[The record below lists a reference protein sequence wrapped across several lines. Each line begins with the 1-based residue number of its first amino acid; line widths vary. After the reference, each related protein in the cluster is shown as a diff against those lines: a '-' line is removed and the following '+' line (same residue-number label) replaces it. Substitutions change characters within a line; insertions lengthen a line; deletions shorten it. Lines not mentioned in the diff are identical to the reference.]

1 MTARRPPPS
10 YEETLGRGE
19 DALNMSPFSSTPGRP
34 NGAAPV
40 PAPAVDYSSNRSSAH
55 HGGERR
61 RSGGGGGGGGGG
73 GVSASLISEIQ
84 QSLHGTGFKV
94 VYYPPHKGRPQERM
108 VWMNKTETEFAL
120 VKNAKSSVRN
130 FIGKKIVHPVAS
142 LLTVTLGV
150 PPSEIYLSRDSTGG
164 RSSSGPW
171 RLSNHVPDPRLTI
184 RLRFSTDTVD
194 FEGCTPDES
203 NALFAILSP
212 YARSMPHPAKGA
224 ISEYAG
230 APRRSSPRPAAAAVR
245 ENGGGRPALDE
256 GSDPLEVSYK
266 ANPIPV
272 QNPAIPNGGVPR
284 RQRSNLRDMMQ
295 QGSEY
300 DKSREVFLAHNDLDD
315 GVDAAAVALKP
326 YTLAEVSGAVPQTP
340 SCYVHREDEITRL
353 AEALGPGGGTGVIG
367 GATTVIFDSVA
378 NGKSVLAAAAMQDP
392 RVQAAFP
399 GGVIWLRAGHSAAD
413 RLLR

>member
-1 MTARRPPPS
+1 
-10 YEETLGRGE
+10 
-19 DALNMSPFSSTPGRP
+19 
-34 NGAAPV
+34 
-40 PAPAVDYSSNRSSAH
+40 
-55 HGGERR
+55 
-61 RSGGGGGGGGGG
+61 
-73 GVSASLISEIQ
+73 
-84 QSLHGTGFKV
+84 
-94 VYYPPHKGRPQERM
+94 M

-130 FIGKKIVHPVAS
+130 FIGKKIVHPVAN

-150 PPSEIYLSRDSTGG
+150 PPSEIYSSRDSAGG

-194 FEGCTPDES
+194 FEGCTQDES

-212 YARSMPHPAKGA
+212 YARSHPAKGA
-224 ISEYAG
+224 ISAYAS
-230 APRRSSPRPAAAAVR
+230 APRRLSPRPAAAAVR
-245 ENGGGRPALDE
+245 GNSGGRPALDE
-256 GSDPLEVSYK
+256 DSDPLEASYK

-300 DKSREVFLAHNDLDD
+300 DKSREVFLADDDLDN

-353 AEALGPGGGTGVIG
+353 AEALGPGGGAGVIG

-378 NGKSVLAAAAMQDP
+378 NGKSVLAAAAMQRP
-392 RVQAAFP
+392 PSA
-399 GGVIWLRAGHSAAD
+399 GGVPRRRDLAEGWVTPPRTGCSG
-413 RLLR
+413 

>member
-1 MTARRPPPS
+1 
-10 YEETLGRGE
+10 
-19 DALNMSPFSSTPGRP
+19 
-34 NGAAPV
+34 
-40 PAPAVDYSSNRSSAH
+40 
-55 HGGERR
+55 
-61 RSGGGGGGGGGG
+61 
-73 GVSASLISEIQ
+73 
-84 QSLHGTGFKV
+84 V
-94 VYYPPHKGRPQERM
+94 VFYPPQKGRPQERM

-130 FIGKKIVHPVAS
+130 FIGKKIVHPVAN

-150 PPSEIYLSRDSTGG
+150 PPSEIYSSRDSTGG

-194 FEGCTPDES
+194 FEGCTQDES

-224 ISEYAG
+224 INEYAG
-230 APRRSSPRPAAAAVR
+230 APPRMSSGRG
-245 ENGGGRPALDE
+245 NGGGRSALDKD
-256 GSDPLEVSYK
+256 SDPLEVSYK

-272 QNPAIPNGGVPR
+272 QNPAIPNGGGPR

-300 DKSREVFLAHNDLDD
+300 DKSREVFLADDDLDN

-340 SCYVHREDEITRL
+340 SCYVHREAEITRWVVCL
-353 AEALGPGGGTGVIG
+353 EMPPTFFCCLPLTTLVCRHHPWYCFFSGRAGAGGPGGGTGVIG

-378 NGKSVLAAAAMQDP
+378 NGK
-392 RVQAAFP
+392 
-399 GGVIWLRAGHSAAD
+399 
-413 RLLR
+413 